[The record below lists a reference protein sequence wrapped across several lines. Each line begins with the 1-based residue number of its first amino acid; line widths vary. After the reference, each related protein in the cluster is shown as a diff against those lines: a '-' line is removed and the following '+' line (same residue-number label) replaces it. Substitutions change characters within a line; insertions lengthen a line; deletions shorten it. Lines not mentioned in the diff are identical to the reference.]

1 MKNLFQGST
10 QKEIKM
16 QTELEKRNILRRNG
30 AESNAITKEC
40 IESALILLMQEKSFS
55 EISIQEIIRRAGVG
69 RSSYYRNYKSKEAI
83 LESKLDSMIKEVL
96 DSFGKFDFSVESPE
110 SWLTV
115 LKMAKKHSQ
124 EYKLLLDAGFG
135 DKILRKIIET
145 FKNNPNNDEEI
156 RITDIYIAGSIY
168 SVMTQWILDGMKT
181 DESKIANICCSLMFK
196 GMKTVYKCE
205 H

>member
-1 MKNLFQGST
+1 
-10 QKEIKM
+10 M

-55 EISIQEIIRRAGVG
+55 EISIQDIIRRAGVG

-156 RITDIYIAGSIY
+156 RITDIYMAGSIY

>member
-1 MKNLFQGST
+1 
-10 QKEIKM
+10 M

-30 AESNAITKEC
+30 AESIAITKEC
-40 IESALILLMQEKSFS
+40 IESALILLMQEKPFS
-55 EISIQEIIRRAGVG
+55 EISIQDIIRRAGVG

-115 LKMAKKHSQ
+115 LRMAKKHSE
-124 EYKLLLDAGFG
+124 EYKLLLSAGFG

-145 FKNNPNNDEEI
+145 FKNNPENNEEI
-156 RITDIYIAGSIY
+156 RITDVYIAGSIY

-181 DESKIANICCSLMFK
+181 DETKIANICCSLMFK
-196 GMKTVYKCE
+196 GMKNVYKCA